1 MKMFLILVAATST
14 LVACGIHSQPSTEGN
29 TKVYRHG
36 TATITQDGVSSE
48 ITVEREPDSQ
58 TIIWRSGGNSA
69 VDRPSF
75 TPEEAR
81 YAQEIRQHLN
91 LTTDEMAL
99 LQNNGFVVSERL
111 AFKDFSNAY
120 AYIYWKDLPV
130 LITTDSILQAIHK
143 TYDDLLMHLEMSAF
157 APQMVAFLTKVRQQ
171 VRVESRANTNPALA
185 PLYADIETYLSV
197 PLALFEAP
205 SAQKATTYLQLAQ
218 QANTIA
224 DVTLF
229 GSKRKIDFTLFKPRG
244 HYLKREQLQRYF
256 RAMSWLAHIDFRLLE
271 YDPNGKPHLNL
282 KHIAAAALLQKAI
295 TKANQQTTWQEF
307 DNLISA
313 FVGRSDNTTLPDLGR
328 FLADAKIET
337 VGDVFKADK
346 AQLLSL
352 LTTSDYGQQQITG
365 QLLKVARD
373 NPKPLPR
380 PISFMLMGQ
389 RFAIDSYIMSNLV
402 YDRLLV
408 KGRKVPRALPSP
420 LDVMYALGNDRAKVH
435 LQSELAQY
443 GYQDNLD
450 SLRTTVEKYDAP
462 FWVSSTY
469 NRWLSLLRTL
479 NVDSTAYPQAMQTA
493 AWADKML
500 QTQLASWTQLRHDN
514 ILYVKH
520 SFTFGIACE
529 YPAGY
534 VEPYPAFYAAVQD
547 YARAGRDA
555 IMATTFLN
563 ASGLRQTALAYFEHL
578 ETVATM
584 LQTMAEK
591 ELRLEPFSPEE
602 EAFLKDTTILQ
613 KDSIGCGEIREK
625 WNGWYPQLFPWED
638 DSPALI
644 ADIHTNPNE
653 ELELAPPSV
662 LHVATGSVAA
672 LILIVDTDEERPTM
686 YVGPSF
692 TYYEVVEEGLPLVR
706 LTDEDWERRLWT
718 DKPRPMPPSWTG
730 SFRLPVSQQPRYL
743 SVPARSN
750 KW

>member
-1 MKMFLILVAATST
+1 MIKTVILV
-14 LVACGIHSQPSTEGN
+14 LVCLTVSCLTHSS
-29 TKVYRHG
+29 H
-36 TATITQDGVSSE
+36 ADFL
-48 ITVEREPDSQ
+48 
-58 TIIWRSGGNSA
+58 
-69 VDRPSF
+69 DRLSF

-130 LITTDSILQAIHK
+130 LITTDSILHAIHK
-143 TYDDLLMHLEMSAF
+143 TYDDLLMRLEMSIL

-171 VRVESRANTNPALA
+171 VRVESRANPALA
-185 PLYADIETYLSV
+185 PLYADLDTYLSV
-197 PLALFEAP
+197 PLALFEAK
-205 SAQKATTYLQLAQ
+205 SAQQATTYLELAQ
-218 QANTIA
+218 QANTTA

-352 LTTSDYGQQQITG
+352 LTSYGQQQITG
-365 QLLKVARD
+365 QLLKVAPD

-408 KGRKVPRALPSP
+408 GGRKVPRALPSP
-420 LDVMYALGNDRAKVH
+420 LDVMYALGNDRAKFH

-443 GYQDNLD
+443 GYQDKLE

-462 FWVSSTY
+462 FWSSSTY

-479 NVDSTAYPQAMQTA
+479 NVDSTTSAYPQAMQTA

-520 SFTFGIACE
+520 SFRAGTICE

-613 KDSIGCGEIREK
+613 KDGIGYREREE
-625 WNGWYPQLFPWED
+625 WNGWYPQLFPWKD
-638 DSPALI
+638 DSPVLI
-644 ADIHTNPNE
+644 ADIHTNPD
-653 ELELAPPSV
+653 PRRPSV

-672 LILIVDTDEERPTM
+672 LILIVDTDEERPMM

-692 TYYEVVEEGLPLVR
+692 SYYEVVEEGWPPVR
-706 LTDEDWERRLWT
+706 LTDEDWKRRLW
-718 DKPRPMPPSWTG
+718 PMPPSWTA

-743 SVPARSN
+743 SVPARKPDFSDR
-750 KW
+750 KAKAAGTSIDLSP

>member
-1 MKMFLILVAATST
+1 MMKKAAFLLCLI
-14 LVACGIHSQPSTEGN
+14 GITPFSYAEFL
-29 TKVYRHG
+29 
-36 TATITQDGVSSE
+36 
-48 ITVEREPDSQ
+48 ER
-58 TIIWRSGGNSA
+58 
-69 VDRPSF
+69 VSF
-75 TPEEAR
+75 TPEKAR

-130 LITTDSILQAIHK
+130 LITTDSILHAIHK
-143 TYDDLLMHLEMSAF
+143 TYDDLLMSLEMEVLGL
-157 APQMVAFLTKVRQQ
+157 QMGVFLLKVRQQ

-185 PLYADIETYLSV
+185 PLYADLDTYLSV
-197 PLALFEAP
+197 PLALFGEK
-205 SAQKATTYLQLAQ
+205 STEKVTIYRELAQ

-224 DVTLF
+224 DVSLF
-229 GSKRKIDFTLFKPRG
+229 GGKRQIDLTLFKPRG
-244 HYLKREQLQRYF
+244 HYLKREELQRYF

-282 KHIAAAALLQKAI
+282 KHIAAAALLEKAI
-295 TKANQQTTWQEF
+295 TKANQRTTWQEF

-313 FVGRSDNTTLPDLGR
+313 FVGRSDNTTLSDLER

-337 VGDVFKADK
+337 AGDVFKADK

-365 QLLKVARD
+365 QLLTVNPD

-389 RFAIDSYIMSNLV
+389 RFVIDSYIMSNLV
-402 YDRLLV
+402 YDRL

-420 LDVMYALGNDRAKVH
+420 LDVMYALGNDQAKVH

-443 GYQDNLD
+443 GYQDKLD

-462 FWVSSTY
+462 FWSSSTY

-479 NVDSTAYPQAMQTA
+479 NVDSMAYPQAMQTG

-514 ILYVKH
+514 MLYVKQ
-520 SFTFGIACE
+520 SFAFSFLCE

-547 YARAGRDA
+547 YARAGGEA
-555 IMATTFLN
+555 IMASPFLEN
-563 ASGLRQTALAYFEHL
+563 APELRQTALAYFGHL
-578 ETVATM
+578 ETVASM

-591 ELRLEPFSPEE
+591 ELRLEPFSPDE

-613 KDSIGCGEIREK
+613 KEYIGCGELHEE

-644 ADIHTNPNE
+644 ADIHTNTDPK
-653 ELELAPPSV
+653 LAPPSV

-672 LILIVDTDEERPTM
+672 LILIVNTDEERPTM

-692 TYYEVVEEGLPLVR
+692 TYYEVVEEGAPPVR
-706 LTDEDWERRLWT
+706 LTDEDWEGRLWA
-718 DKPRPMPPSWTG
+718 DKARPMPPSWTA
-730 SFRLPVSQQPRYL
+730 SFRLPTPQRPSYL
-743 SVPARSN
+743 SVPVAAKRR
-750 KW
+750 

>member
-1 MKMFLILVAATST
+1 MMIKKVILVCLTMSCLT
-14 LVACGIHSQPSTEGN
+14 HSS
-29 TKVYRHG
+29 H
-36 TATITQDGVSSE
+36 ADFL
-48 ITVEREPDSQ
+48 
-58 TIIWRSGGNSA
+58 
-69 VDRPSF
+69 DRLSF

-99 LQNNGFVVSERL
+99 LQNNGFVVTERL

-143 TYDDLLMHLEMSAF
+143 TYDDLLMRLEMSVF
-157 APQMVAFLTKVRQQ
+157 APQVVAFLTKVHQQ

-185 PLYADIETYLSV
+185 PLYADLDTYLSV
-197 PLALFEAP
+197 PLALFEEK
-205 SAQKATTYLQLAQ
+205 SAQQATTYLDTYLSVLLALFEEKSAQQARTYIELAQ

-229 GSKRKIDFTLFKPRG
+229 GGKRKIDFTLFKPRG
-244 HYLKREQLQRYF
+244 HYLKEEQLQRYF

-271 YDPNGKPHLNL
+271 YDHNGKPHLNL
-282 KHIAAAALLQKAI
+282 KHIAAAALLEKAI
-295 TKANQQTTWQEF
+295 TKANQRTTWQEF

-313 FVGRSDNTTLPDLGR
+313 FVGRSDNTTLSDLGR

-337 VGDVFKADK
+337 AGDVFKADK

-365 QLLKVARD
+365 QLLTVNPD

-389 RFAIDSYIMSNLV
+389 RFVIDSYIMSNLV
-402 YDRLLV
+402 YDRL

-420 LDVMYALGNDRAKVH
+420 LDVMYALGNDQAKVH

-443 GYQDNLD
+443 GYQDKLD

-462 FWVSSTY
+462 FWSSSTY

-479 NVDSTAYPQAMQTA
+479 NVDSMAYPQAMQTG

-514 ILYVKH
+514 MLYVKQ
-520 SFTFGIACE
+520 SFAFSFLCE

-547 YARAGRDA
+547 YARAGGEA
-555 IMATTFLN
+555 IMASPFLEN
-563 ASGLRQTALAYFEHL
+563 APELRQTALAYFGHL
-578 ETVATM
+578 ETVASM

-591 ELRLEPFSPEE
+591 ELRLEPFSPDE

-613 KDSIGCGEIREK
+613 KEYIGCGELHEE

-644 ADIHTNPNE
+644 ADIHTNTDPK
-653 ELELAPPSV
+653 LAPPSV

-672 LILIVDTDEERPTM
+672 LILIVNTDEERPTM

-692 TYYEVVEEGLPLVR
+692 TYYEVVEEGAPPVR
-706 LTDEDWERRLWT
+706 LTDEDWEGRLWA
-718 DKPRPMPPSWTG
+718 DKARPMPPSWTA
-730 SFRLPVSQQPRYL
+730 SFRLPTPQRPSYL
-743 SVPARSN
+743 SVPVAAKRR
-750 KW
+750 

>member
-1 MKMFLILVAATST
+1 MMIKKVILVCLTMSCLT
-14 LVACGIHSQPSTEGN
+14 HSS
-29 TKVYRHG
+29 H
-36 TATITQDGVSSE
+36 ADFL
-48 ITVEREPDSQ
+48 
-58 TIIWRSGGNSA
+58 
-69 VDRPSF
+69 DRLSF

-99 LQNNGFVVSERL
+99 LQNNGFVVTERL

-143 TYDDLLMHLEMSAF
+143 TYDDLLMRLEMSIL

-171 VRVESRANTNPALA
+171 VRAESRANPALA
-185 PLYADIETYLSV
+185 QLYTDLDTYLSV
-197 PLALFEAP
+197 PLALFEEK
-205 SAQKATTYLQLAQ
+205 SAQQATTYLELAQ
-218 QANTIA
+218 QANTTA

-229 GSKRKIDFTLFKPRG
+229 GGKRQIDFTLFKPRG
-244 HYLKREQLQRYF
+244 HYLKREKLQRYF

-271 YDPNGKPHLNL
+271 YDQNGKPHLNL
-282 KHIAAAALLQKAI
+282 KHIAAATLLQKAI
-295 TKANQQTTWQEF
+295 TKANQRSTWQEF

-313 FVGRSDNTTLPDLGR
+313 FVGRSDNTTLSDLER

-337 VGDVFKADK
+337 AGDVFKADK

-352 LTTSDYGQQQITG
+352 LTSRDYGQQQITG
-365 QLLKVARD
+365 QLLAVSP
-373 NPKPLPR
+373 NNSKPLPR

-402 YDRLLV
+402 HDRLLV

-420 LDVMYALGNDRAKVH
+420 LDVMYVLGNDRAKVH

-450 SLRTTVEKYDAP
+450 SLRTTVEKYD
-462 FWVSSTY
+462 WVSSTY

-479 NVDSTAYPQAMQTA
+479 NVDTTAYPQAMQTP

-514 ILYVKH
+514 ILYVKQ
-520 SFTFGIACE
+520 SFVVMKCE

-547 YARAGRDA
+547 YARVGREA
-555 IMATTFLN
+555 IMATTFFKEK

-578 ETVATM
+578 ESVATM

-591 ELRLEPFSPEE
+591 ELRLEQFSPEE

-613 KDSIGCGEIREK
+613 KESIGCGQFREE
-625 WNGWYPQLFPWED
+625 WNGWYPQLFPWKD

-644 ADIHTNPNE
+644 ADIHTNTEPK
-653 ELELAPPSV
+653 LAPPSV

-692 TYYEVVEEGLPLVR
+692 TYYEVVEEGLPPVR
-706 LTDEDWERRLWT
+706 LTDKDWKRRLWA

-730 SFRLPVSQQPRYL
+730 SFRLPVSQRPRYL
-743 SVPARSN
+743 SVPAQRVPEVSPGMRVIHTPFGDRLVPI
-750 KW
+750 K

>member
-1 MKMFLILVAATST
+1 MIKTVILILVCLTVSTSCIT
-14 LVACGIHSQPSTEGN
+14 APSDE
-29 TKVYRHG
+29 
-36 TATITQDGVSSE
+36 E
-48 ITVEREPDSQ
+48 FLER
-58 TIIWRSGGNSA
+58 A
-69 VDRPSF
+69 SF
-75 TPEEAR
+75 TPEKARYAHEISQHLNLTTEFLERVSFTPDEAR

-111 AFKDFSNAY
+111 AFEDFSNAY

-143 TYDDLLMHLEMSAF
+143 TYDDLLMHLEMSVF
-157 APQMVAFLTKVRQQ
+157 APQVVTFLTKVRQQ

-185 PLYADIETYLSV
+185 PLYADLDTYLSV
-197 PLALFEAP
+197 PLALLGDKSTE
-205 SAQKATTYLQLAQ
+205 KVTIYRELAQ
-218 QANTIA
+218 QANRTA

-229 GSKRKIDFTLFKPRG
+229 GGKRKIDFTLFKPRG
-244 HYLKREQLQRYF
+244 HYLKEEQLQDYF

-271 YDPNGKPHLNL
+271 YEPNGKPHLNL
-282 KHIAAAALLQKAI
+282 NHIAAAALLQKAI

-313 FVGRSDNTTLPDLGR
+313 FVGQSDNTTLSDLGH

-337 VGDVFKADK
+337 AGDVFKADQ

-352 LTTSDYGQQQITG
+352 LTTRDYGQQQITG
-365 QLLKVARD
+365 QLLTVSP
-373 NPKPLPR
+373 NNSKPLPR

-408 KGRKVPRALPSP
+408 KDRKVRRALPSP
-420 LDVMYALGNDRAKVH
+420 LDVMYALGNDRAKIH
-435 LQSELAQY
+435 LQSELAKY
-443 GYQDNLD
+443 GYQDNLE

-479 NVDSTAYPQAMQTA
+479 NVDTTTSAYPQAMQTA

-514 ILYVKH
+514 MLYVKH
-520 SFTFGIACE
+520 SFTGMVTCE

-547 YARAGRDA
+547 YARVGREA
-555 IMATTFLN
+555 IMATTFFEEN
-563 ASGLRQTALAYFEHL
+563 APGLRQTALAYFEHL
-578 ETVATM
+578 ESVATM

-613 KDSIGCGEIREK
+613 KESIGCGQLREE
-625 WNGWYPQLFPWED
+625 WNGWYPQLFPWKD

-644 ADIHTNPNE
+644 ADIHTNPDPR
-653 ELELAPPSV
+653 LAPPSV

-672 LILIVDTDEERPTM
+672 LILIVDTDEGPMM

-692 TYYEVVEEGLPLVR
+692 TYYEVVEEGAPPVR
-706 LTDEDWERRLWT
+706 LTDEDWKRRLWAG
-718 DKPRPMPPSWTG
+718 KPRPMPPSWSG

-743 SVPARSN
+743 SVPAR
-750 KW
+750 